1 MNPPPLH
8 ETIAP
13 ATRWALTVCIMM
25 ATVMQ
30 ALDTTIANVA
40 LPYMQ
45 GSLSTTQ
52 DQVNWVLTSYIVSAA
67 IMTSP
72 LGWMATRI
80 GRKKLFIIC
89 TAGFTV
95 ASMLCGVALSI
106 EQMVAYR
113 VLQGVFGAALVPLSQ
128 AVMLDIFPPAQRGSA
143 MAIWGMGVML
153 GPIMGPT
160 LGGWLTDS
168 YSWRWVFFV
177 NLPFGVLTT
186 FGLSVFMAE
195 TAIKRGAPFSWFG
208 FLSLSLGIGA
218 LQMMLDRGEQLGW
231 FDATEIM
238 VEAILSIVGFYFF
251 YADSITAERPFINA
265 RIFRDWNFSIA
276 LVFMFLIG
284 VILLATM
291 ALVTPFIQNLLG
303 YPVLSSG
310 YLLGTRGIGT
320 FAAMF
325 LVGRLIGKVDA
336 RLLILV
342 GLVLATASLW
352 QMVGWSLDVPARTIA
367 INSVMQGFGLG
378 FVFVPLNTIAFAT
391 LPEELRTEGTALW
404 TLIRNIGSSVGI
416 SIVIAELTSMTTEY
430 HSQLVEHVTPFSDAM
445 HMPAAGMLS
454 GPGLPNLEMLEAL
467 VTQQAASMAYSND
480 FLLMTLVSLAAFPLL
495 ALLRSPK
502 AAPAP
507 ARGEQAAHAVM
518 D

>member
-1 MNPPPLH
+1 MNERPLY

-13 ATRWALTVCIMM
+13 GIRWMLTVCIMM
-25 ATVMQ
+25 ATIMQ

-52 DQVNWVLTSYIVSAA
+52 DQINWVLTSYIVAAA

-72 LGWMATRI
+72 LGWMAARF
-80 GRKKLFIIC
+80 GRKKLFIVC

-128 AVMLDIFPPAQRGSA
+128 AVMLDIFPPEKRGSA

-177 NLPFGVLTT
+177 NLPFGILTT
-186 FGLSVFMAE
+186 FGLWFFMSE
-195 TAIKRGAPFSWFG
+195 TPVRRDVPFSWFG
-208 FLSLSLGIGA
+208 FLSLSLGIGS

-231 FDATEIM
+231 FESTEIW
-238 VEAILSIVGFYFF
+238 VEMILAIVGFYFF
-251 YADSITAERPFINA
+251 LADSFTAKRPFISL
-265 RIFRDWNFSIA
+265 RIFKDWNFSIA
-276 LVFMFLIG
+276 LIFMFLIG
-284 VILLATM
+284 IILLATM

-303 YPVLSSG
+303 YPVLASG
-310 YLLGTRGIGT
+310 YLLGTRGLGT
-320 FAAMF
+320 FFAMM
-325 LVGRLIGKVDA
+325 LVGRLLGKYDA
-336 RLLILV
+336 RLLILI
-342 GLVLATASLW
+342 GLVLSTASLW
-352 QMVGWSLDVPARTIA
+352 VMVGWTPDTSAYAIA
-367 INSVMQGFGLG
+367 VDSVVQGVGLG
-378 FVFVPLNTIAFAT
+378 FVFVPLNTVAFAT
-391 LPEELRTEGTALW
+391 LPGALRTEGAALW

-416 SIVIAELTSMTTEY
+416 SIVIAQLTNMTTVF
-430 HSQLVEHVTPFSDAM
+430 HSQLVEFVTPFNDAM
-445 HMPAAGMLS
+445 RLPDASAVAGNSL
-454 GPGLPNLEMLEAL
+454 GTLARLDGL
-467 VTQQAASMAYSND
+467 VTQQAAIIAYSND
-480 FLLMTLVSLAAFPLL
+480 FLLMMFVSLSAFPLL
-495 ALLRSPK
+495 ALIRSAK
-502 AAPAP
+502 SAPAP
-507 ARGEQAAHAVM
+507 SGHSAAAAM
-518 D
+518 E